1 MYGGGDTCGVIGI
14 VVNCVWGG
22 THGVGTLGLGLA
34 MCGGDTQVC
43 LVGGETLGLGLG
55 LVVWGGHHGGAVR
68 RL

>member
-1 MYGGGDTCGVIGI
+1 M
-14 VVNCVWGG
+14 
-22 THGVGTLGLGLA
+22 GLGLA

-55 LVVWGGHHGGAVR
+55 LVVGGGHHGGAVR